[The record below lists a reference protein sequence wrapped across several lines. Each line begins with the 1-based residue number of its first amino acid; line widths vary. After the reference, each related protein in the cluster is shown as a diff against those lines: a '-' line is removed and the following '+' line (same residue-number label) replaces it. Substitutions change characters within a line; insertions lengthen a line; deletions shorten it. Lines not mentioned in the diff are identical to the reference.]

1 MRRVHNSQFE
11 VDPPWCLRPI
21 KLMKQRSHI
30 STFGQHSHQPK
41 KSGIFHR
48 LQPLYDAVEWSRARV
63 ALPWSRRLGKR
74 GRETLGGY
82 LRHGWLV
89 TDELL
94 FRRSSRRRITKQP
107 TDTDKCLRLGKT
119 VDVGPDLQ
127 NISRQSCDYLT
138 IMPKLRSIYDG
149 RPIYKTSYKRRNAF
163 LRYDSLAKL

>member
-41 KSGIFHR
+41 KSGNFHR
-48 LQPLYDAVEWSRARV
+48 VQPLYDAVEWSRARV
-63 ALPWSRRLGKR
+63 ALPWSRRPGKR
-74 GRETLGGY
+74 GKETPGGY

-94 FRRSSRRRITKQP
+94 FRRSSRRRITKQHWQVSA
-107 TDTDKCLRLGKT
+107 TRQDCRRGARFTKYITTILRLSYDNAKVT
-119 VDVGPDLQ
+119 IDLRRTSNLQ
-127 NISRQSCDYLT
+127 NIIQKAQRFS
-138 IMPKLRSIYDG
+138 
-149 RPIYKTSYKRRNAF
+149 
-163 LRYDSLAKL
+163 